1 MIKFQIIVLFFIFLS
16 LPVFAEGHDYS
27 EKYYQNEW
35 CSTWHGAQEVILKDK
50 TRVDCVTKNYA
61 VEFDFAS
68 KWAESIGQAMYYA
81 KMTGKNPAV
90 ILIIEKPSD
99 FKHYK
104 KAEKITGDL
113 GIKLWYMKSPKY
125 QYLNFEYGAKIVADF
140 KKLFFGR
147 NELN

>member
-1 MIKFQIIVLFFIFLS
+1 MKNILTVLFLMFFLG
-16 LPVFAEGHDYS
+16 LPVMADAHLYN

-35 CSTWHGAQEVILKDK
+35 CSRWHGAQEVTLKDK

-61 VEFDFAS
+61 VEFDFAQ

-81 KMTGKNPAV
+81 KMTGKNPAI

-104 KAEKITGDL
+104 KAEKITEDL

-125 QYLNFEYGAKIVADF
+125 QYLNFEYGVKIVGNL
-140 KKLFFGR
+140 KNLFFNR
-147 NELN
+147 KELN